1 VNLPPGA
8 RLTVGSAIVEIS
20 EEPHTGC
27 SKFMSRFGADAM
39 KFVNSELGRQL
50 RLRGA
55 NARII
60 RAGAIR
66 VGDVVAKAL

>member
-1 VNLPPGA
+1 
-8 RLTVGSAIVEIS
+8 
-20 EEPHTGC
+20 
-27 SKFMSRFGADAM
+27 MSRFGADAM